1 MKEKHHKIMQIDYMP
16 LQTSKEFKM
25 NLRVRAQ
32 DSTYNSKL
40 RRKSGNKQI
49 VVTAS
54 N

>member
-1 MKEKHHKIMQIDYMP
+1 MQIDYMP
-16 LQTSKEFKM
+16 LETSKEFKM